1 VKEGERMYVPVI
13 IIGLIGLLFLVIN
26 IICFLRDY
34 SLVINNKLKK
44 TLIVANIVGMI
55 GSVSLIIL
63 SVVYFILINNQL

>member
-1 VKEGERMYVPVI
+1 MYVPVI